1 MTQKKTVVELA
12 EEMGFIKRGHLWY
25 SDFYLDMLDLTPYEL
40 GAEVYLSDGETIQE
54 DGLTNDELR
63 KEYEEYWND

>member
-1 MTQKKTVVELA
+1 MTQKKTVAELA
-12 EEMGFIKRGHLWY
+12 EEMGFIKRGHFWY